1 MVHPATTRAVKA
13 AIGALGVPLDIGI
26 VFPPRPGK
34 ERGYGQWTNRDLS
47 PTAIMAMLPRAA
59 AANAKG
65 GNIYMRL
72 GPSVKAGH
80 PGIVMLDDLTEI
92 AVDHLSRDGFEPCL
106 VVETSPGNFQ
116 AWIRLVGKGTIPYAI
131 MGLATKQL
139 AQDYGADER
148 AVSPR
153 QPGRLPGF
161 TNRKPRHQRDDG
173 HYPFVRLVHADPGRV
188 ASRGRRLLDRLPNPG
203 TAGAAAGAAPKTPR
217 DAANPAADIDR
228 DVMRQL
234 DAIHAQQSDR
244 IHREVA
250 AGRRP
255 AHAASPS
262 EVDFATAWA
271 ALAAGIED
279 ASIVNWLCTRRPEKP
294 RNYAWRTID
303 AASSRMGVFA
313 NAPSGS
319 ALGNGR
325 A

>member
-13 AIGALGVPLDIGI
+13 AIGALAVPLDIGI

-80 PGIVMLDDLTEI
+80 PGIVMLDDLNSTAIEQ
-92 AVDHLSRDGFEPCL
+92 LSRDRFEPCL
-106 VVETSPGNFQ
+106 IAETSPQNFQ
-116 AWIRLVGKGTIPYAI
+116 AWIRFLGEGAVPYAT
-131 MGLATKQL
+131 MGLAAKHL
-139 AQDYGADER
+139 AKAYGGDLH

-161 TNRKPRHQRDDG
+161 TNRKPKHRRDDG
-173 HYPFVRLVHADPGRV
+173 HYPFVRLVHADPGQV
-188 ASRGRRLLDRLPNPG
+188 ASRGLILLDRFSNPG
-203 TAGAAAGAAPKTPR
+203 TARAAAGAAPETPR
-217 DAANPAADIDR
+217 FAADPAADIDR

-234 DAIHAQQSDR
+234 DAIQAEQEVR

-250 AGRRP
+250 EGRRP

-262 EVDFATAWA
+262 EVDFAVARS
-271 ALAAGIED
+271 ALSAGIDEISI
-279 ASIVNWLCTRRPEKP
+279 ASWIARARPDKDTQYAGRTLTAAKRSIDP
-294 RNYAWRTID
+294 RSTF
-303 AASSRMGVFA
+303 S
-313 NAPSGS
+313 P
-319 ALGNGR
+319 
-325 A
+325 